1 MNNFVCTIWRSNSMY
16 SIYPSVRKSMFS
28 ISTRKA
34 MYTCIWSQT
43 IVLVWY
49 VYLFI
54 TTIVFNAKIIY
65 FFLWGEGEHSI
76 ISFDLPVFCIFKM
89 SRLCSYFCACFFL
102 QMRCARC
109 ETIILDS
116 VTICFI
122 LLLLF
127 NDSGMLYVQSSHQNE
142 IQMFKN
148 NFWLP

>member
-1 MNNFVCTIWRSNSMY
+1 MSNFECTIWRSNPMY
-16 SIYPSVRKSMFS
+16 SIYPAIRKFMLS

-65 FFLWGEGEHSI
+65 FFFVGGGGTFHNQLWPTCLLH
-76 ISFDLPVFCIFKM
+76 M

-127 NDSGMLYVQSSHQNE
+127 NDSGILYVQSSHQNE